1 MSFYEDLVMQTQMNY
16 SRYYG
21 VYRAGKTPY
30 ALSEKPA
37 LPYEEQIRRLVR
49 EIEEAECVLVGGASG
64 LSAAGGGDFY
74 YEDNASYR
82 KYFGKYAEKY
92 HFNGAFDGMMRPWKS
107 REEFWGYLATFL
119 HTTQTAE
126 IREPYRDLDSLLDGK
141 DFFVLTTNQ
150 DTQFVKLYPEE
161 KVAEIQ
167 GDHRFFQCSKRCT
180 DDTWDAVK
188 PVEEMIRAMGEG
200 TSVPIEL
207 IPRCPH
213 CGAEAFLEKY
223 HGKKLVILE
232 LGIGWRNQLI
242 KAPLM
247 RLTAREPQAVY
258 VTVNLGEIFIPDEIR
273 DKSYGLDGDLAEIL
287 HELAGGGMEN
297 D

>member
-1 MSFYEDLVMQTQMNY
+1 MSYYENLVMQTQMNY
-16 SRYYG
+16 SRYYSL
-21 VYRAGKTPY
+21 YAAGKTPY